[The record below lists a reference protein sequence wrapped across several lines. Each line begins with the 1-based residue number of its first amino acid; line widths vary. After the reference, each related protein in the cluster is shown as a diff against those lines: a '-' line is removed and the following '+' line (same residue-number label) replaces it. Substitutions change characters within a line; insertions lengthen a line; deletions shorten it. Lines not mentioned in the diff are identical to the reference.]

1 VTSTWSE
8 SPSDASVDLPSA
20 LRALA
25 HAPAVELE
33 DFFERIRRLPRGTV
47 IDGTFVIDR
56 ELGSGGMGV
65 VYLAHHEALDRQV
78 AIKLCLRRSSER
90 HTDLLLREARAMAAL
105 VHPNV
110 AAVHHVG
117 TTAEQVYIAM
127 EYVPGGTLRAWLAAA
142 ARPWPEIVAMFVQ
155 AGRGLAAAHDKGFV
169 HRDFK
174 PDNVLIGEDGRA
186 RVTDFGLAVNTRLG
200 SESGSAVVTADGETS
215 TTRGAGT
222 PRYMAPEQ
230 RAGRALGPAAD
241 QYAFCLALHE
251 ALYGAL
257 PGEPSTRSRPAGLPR
272 AVESAIARGLRGAPQ
287 ERHPDMHALLHTL
300 ERRRS
305 AGRWFAITGVV
316 AAIGGASW
324 FAARPHDP
332 CPDGEARLAQVW
344 SPARRSALTTA
355 MAQGAGPNAATAGQ
369 LVGAGLDAYA
379 DAWRRAHA
387 TACDVAL
394 LPDDTRRVAA
404 HECLDEALVHF
415 DESIGALSQGN
426 AAIAEQALTA
436 LYGLPRLVH
445 CTEPAHLDLR
455 VQQRGTPEAA
465 AAIAQVRRDLARVRA
480 LESSGSIEDG
490 WRLATDAVER
500 ATALGDRALLS
511 EALLRAGRISSFRDA
526 APHETAAAFERAY
539 LEAEVSGADEVRA
552 EAGAL
557 LVYYIGVELGRHLDA
572 LDWARRT
579 EAVVERLGELGVFEA
594 MSLHDSVGRVHAAR
608 GDLDAAEAAL
618 RRAESL
624 ELETHGADHPSTSS
638 TRLALGEVLM
648 RAGRYDESAA
658 ALERAWAGYA
668 RSVGADHPSM
678 TDVIIAE
685 AALDEERGDD
695 AAAET
700 RLGLALHRREAE
712 YGLEDSRLVQP
723 LNALGRVRSRS
734 GHHDA
739 ALAAYG
745 RARRLCEQ
753 QRGDAHIDTAWA
765 LVNEADA
772 LVAAGR
778 SHRAREVY
786 DDALTIMLAQPQPTA
801 ELEVAPLLG
810 RAEASVDTADPIALD
825 AAWSDAE
832 RVRSTCARVG
842 CSPAI
847 EGRLGFVRAR
857 LLVARQQPDAGVALA
872 RETLAA
878 LRGERRTIRAL
889 RDAISTWLASAETSE
904 RRDRDGLSDA
914 DVDVDRAP
922 RTR

>member
-1 VTSTWSE
+1 MTSTWSE

-25 HAPAVELE
+25 HAPDIELDE
-33 DFFERIRRLPRGTV
+33 FFDRMRRLPRGTV
-47 IDGTFVIDR
+47 VDGTFVIDR

-78 AIKLCLRRSSER
+78 AIKLCLRRASER

-110 AAVHHVG
+110 VAVHHVG

-127 EYVPGGTLRAWLAAA
+127 EYVPGGTLRAWLAAQE
-142 ARPWPEIVAMFVQ
+142 RPWSEIVAMFVQ

-200 SESGSAVVTADGETS
+200 SETGTAVVTADGETS

-251 ALYGAL
+251 ALHGAL
-257 PGEPSTRSRPAGLPR
+257 PGEHDVRPRPSGLPR
-272 AVESAIARGLRGAPQ
+272 AVDAAIARGLRGAPQ
-287 ERHPDMHALLHTL
+287 ERHPDMHALLHVL
-300 ERRRS
+300 ERRRG
-305 AGRWFAITGVV
+305 AARWIAVTGIV

-324 FAARPHDP
+324 IAARPDDP
-332 CPDGEARLAQVW
+332 CPDGEARVARVW
-344 SPARRSALTTA
+344 TASRRTALTSA
-355 MAQGAGPNAATAGQ
+355 MAESSAPNAATAGQ
-369 LVGAGLDAYA
+369 LVSTGFDAYA
-379 DAWRRAHA
+379 EAWRRAHA
-387 TACDVAL
+387 TACDAAQL
-394 LPDDTRRVAA
+394 RDDSRRAAA
-404 HECLDEALVHF
+404 HACLDEALAHF
-415 DESIGALSQGN
+415 DQSIAALEQGD

-436 LYGLPRLVH
+436 LYGLPRLVR

-455 VQQRGTPEAA
+455 AQHSGTPEAA
-465 AAIAQVRRDLARVRA
+465 VAVAEVRRDLARVRA
-480 LESSGSIEDG
+480 LESSGSIEEG
-490 WRLATDAVER
+490 WRLATDAVDR
-500 ATALGDRALLS
+500 ATALGERALLA
-511 EALLRAGRISSFRDA
+511 EALLRAGRIRSFRDA
-526 APHETAAAFERAY
+526 APHETVAEFERAY

-557 LVYYIGVELGRHLDA
+557 LVYYIGIELGRHLDA
-572 LDWARRT
+572 LAWAQRT
-579 EAVVERLGELGVFEA
+579 QAVVERLGELGVFEA

-624 ELETHGADHPSTSS
+624 ELETHGADHPATSS

-648 RAGRYDESAA
+648 RAGRYEEAAA

-678 TDVIIAE
+678 TDVIIVE

-695 AAAET
+695 AAAEA
-700 RLGLALHRREAE
+700 RLVEAVTRREAE
-712 YGLEDSRLVQP
+712 FGPENSRVVQP
-723 LNALGRVRSRS
+723 LNALGRVRSRR

-753 QRGDAHIDTAWA
+753 RRGASHIDTAWA

-772 LVAAGR
+772 LVAAR
-778 SHRAREVY
+778 RWHRAREVY
-786 DDALTIMLAQPQPTA
+786 DDALAIMVVQPQPTA

-810 RAEASVDTADPIALD
+810 RAEASVEQAEASVEPADPIALD
-825 AAWSDAE
+825 AAWTDTE
-832 RVRSTCARVG
+832 RVQATCARAG

-847 EGRLGFVRAR
+847 EGRLGFARAR
-857 LLVARQQPDAGVALA
+857 LLVARQQRDAGIALA

-878 LRGERRTIRAL
+878 LQGERRTIRAL
-889 RDAISTWLASAETSE
+889 RDAITTWLASATA
-904 RRDRDGLSDA
+904 R
-914 DVDVDRAP
+914 
-922 RTR
+922 